1 MSRFFIDRPVFAW
14 VLAILTMLAGVLTIR
29 VMPIEQYPTV
39 VAPPQVTI
47 NAFYPGASA
56 KTIENSVTQ
65 VIEQSLTGIDN
76 LRYFT
81 STSDSSGLVT
91 ITITFEPEADADI
104 AQVQVNNK
112 VQTATP
118 LLPASVQAQGV
129 VVEKS
134 SASFLFVASF
144 YATDGEMTQGYLSDI
159 IASNVKDTLSR
170 VPGVGSV
177 QAFGDPYAMRIWL
190 DPNKLYSFQLSTNEV
205 VQAISEQNID
215 VSAGQ
220 IGGLP
225 AVKGQE
231 INATILAQSRL
242 KTVEEFESIILRV
255 DTDGSQV
262 RLRDVAN
269 VSLGEEKYSTFV
281 RYVTRPATGLGISLA
296 TGANALE
303 TANLVKAKIAE
314 LAEFLPEGVE
324 YSYPYDAT
332 PFIEISIES
341 VFHTLIEAIVL
352 VFLVMFLFLQNF
364 RATLIPTLA
373 VPVVLLGTFAI
384 LNAFGFT
391 INTLTMFAVVL
402 AIGLLVDDAI
412 VVVEN
417 VERVMGEEG
426 LSPLEATRKS
436 MDQISGALVGIAM
449 VISAVF
455 IPMAFFSGSAGA
467 IYRQFSITIVSAMT
481 LSVLTAIIFTPTLCV
496 TLLKP
501 VKKGHAEKTT
511 GFFGFF
517 NKYFNKSRDG
527 FHSST
532 GYMAGRM
539 KRSLV
544 VYGLICA
551 GLFFMFQKI
560 PTGFLPDEDQGV
572 LFSMVST
579 PAGASAERTVEA
591 MKFLENY
598 LLEKEDNNVE
608 EFLTVSGFSFAG
620 NGQNAGMGFIMLK
633 DWDSRKNPDQSMEAI
648 AGRIMG
654 AMAPY
659 KDALIFAFY
668 PPPILALGNA
678 SGFDFQLIDQ
688 TGLGHDQLMA
698 ARNQLLG
705 AASQNPK
712 LVGVRPNG
720 LNDVPQYQLDVDME
734 KARALGVSISEINST
749 LNTAWGSSYVNDFI
763 DRGRIKKVYVQG
775 DAIYRMQ
782 PEDIN
787 KWYVKN
793 SLGEMVPFASIV
805 NAHWTYGSPRLERFN
820 GSASMNIQGAPAPGV
835 SSGEAMAEMEKIA
848 GTLPDGINYAWT
860 GLSYEEKLSGSQAGA
875 LYAISLIII
884 FLSLAALYES
894 WAIPFSVLFVV
905 PLGIVG
911 SVVATSVFGLSND
924 IYFQVALLTTVGL
937 CAKNAILIV
946 EFAKELHDGGM
957 ELMEAATTSAKL
969 RFRPIIMTS
978 MAFTLGVL
986 PLAISTGAGS
996 ASQNAIGIAVIGG
1009 MLSATFLAIFFVP
1022 LFFVLFEKVSEFRS
1036 KKSPHTAQLIDEGK

>member
-14 VLAILTMLAGVLTIR
+14 VLAILTMLAGVLAITI
-29 VMPIEQYPTV
+29 MPVEQYPEV
-39 VAPPQVTI
+39 VAPPKVSI
-47 NAFYPGASA
+47 KAYYPGASA
-56 KTIENSVTQ
+56 ETVENSVTQ
-65 VIEQSLTGIDN
+65 VIEQSLTGIDH

-81 STSDSSGLVT
+81 ATSDSSGQVT
-91 ITITFEPEADADI
+91 ITVTFEPAANPDI

-112 VQTATP
+112 VQTITP

-129 VVEKS
+129 VVEKA
-134 SASFLFVASF
+134 SASFLFVTSF
-144 YATDGEMTQGYLSDI
+144 YSKDGKMTQGELADIVSSDI
-159 IASNVKDTLSR
+159 KDTLSR

-177 QAFGDPYAMRIWL
+177 QAFGSPYAMRIWL
-190 DPNKLYSFQLSTNEV
+190 DPSKLYSFQLTTSEV
-205 VQAISEQNID
+205 VQAIGEQNID

-242 KTVEEFESIILRV
+242 KTVEEFENIILRV
-255 DTDGSQV
+255 NTDGSQV
-262 RLRDVAN
+262 RLRDVARI
-269 VSLGEEKYSTFV
+269 SLGEETYSAIV
-281 RYVTRPATGLGISLA
+281 RHATHPSSGLAINLA

-303 TANLVKAKIAE
+303 TAKLAKAKIAE
-314 LAEFLPEGVE
+314 LAEFLPENVT
-324 YSYPYDAT
+324 YSYPYDTT

-341 VFHTLIEAIVL
+341 VFHTLIEAIIL

-364 RATLIPTLA
+364 RATLVPTLA
-373 VPVVLLGTFAI
+373 IPVVLLGTFAV

-436 MDQISGALVGIAM
+436 MNQITGALVGIAM

-467 IYRQFSITIVSAMT
+467 IYRQFSITIVTAMT

-496 TLLKP
+496 GLLKP
-501 VKKGHAEKTT
+501 VKKGHGEKKS

-517 NKYFNKSRDG
+517 NTYFNKSRDG
-527 FHSST
+527 FQRST
-532 GYMAGRM
+532 GHMAGRM
-539 KRSLV
+539 KRYFV

-572 LFSMVST
+572 LFAMVST

-591 MKFLENY
+591 MKYLEKY
-598 LLEKEDNNVE
+598 LIEKEDSNVR
-608 EFLTVSGFSFAG
+608 EFLTVTGFSFAG
-620 NGQNAGMGFIMLK
+620 NGQNAGIGFINLK
-633 DWDSRKNPDQSMEAI
+633 DWDERKNPDQSMQAI

-659 KDALIFAFY
+659 KDALIFSFY
-668 PPPILALGNA
+668 PPPIIALGRA

-705 AASQNPK
+705 AAGQNPK

-782 PEDIN
+782 PNDIN

-805 NAHWTYGSPRLERFN
+805 NAYWTYGSPRLERFN
-820 GSASMNIQGAPAPGV
+820 GSSSMNIQGAPAPGV
-835 SSGEAMAEMEKIA
+835 STGEAMAEMEKIA
-848 GTLPDGINYAWT
+848 GTLPSGINFAWT

-894 WAIPFSVLFVV
+894 WAIPFSVIFVV
-905 PLGIVG
+905 PLGVVG
-911 SVVATSVFGLSND
+911 SIVATSVFGLSND

-946 EFAKELHDGGM
+946 EFAKEQYDGGM
-957 ELMEAATTSAKL
+957 DLLEAATSAAKL

-986 PLAISTGAGS
+986 PLAISRGAGS
-996 ASQNAIGIAVIGG
+996 ASQNAIGVAVIGG
-1009 MLSATFLAIFFVP
+1009 MLSATFLATFFVP
-1022 LFFVLFEKVSEFRS
+1022 LFFVLFEKIAHFRS
-1036 KKSPHTAQLIDEGK
+1036 KKSPDTAQLIDEGK

>member
-1 MSRFFIDRPVFAW
+1 MSHFFIDRPVFAW
-14 VLAILTMLAGVLTIR
+14 VLAILTMLAGVLGIKL
-29 VMPIEQYPTV
+29 MPIEQYPTI

-47 NAFYPGASA
+47 NAYYPGASA
-56 KTIENSVTQ
+56 NTVENSVTQ
-65 VIEQSLTGIDN
+65 VIEQQLTGIDN
-76 LRYFT
+76 LRYFK
-81 STSDSSGLVT
+81 STSDSSGAVT
-91 ITITFEPEADADI
+91 ITVTFNPEADPDI
-104 AQVQVNNK
+104 AQVQVQNK
-112 VQTATP
+112 VQTAMP
-118 LLPASVQAQGV
+118 KLPASVQAQGV

-134 SASFLFVASF
+134 SSSFLFVTSF
-144 YATDGEMTQGYLSDI
+144 YSTDKEMTQGDLSDLI
-159 IASNVKDTLSR
+159 SSNISDPLSR
-170 VPGVGSV
+170 VTGVGSV
-177 QAFGDPYAMRIWL
+177 QVFGDPYAMRIWL
-190 DPNKLYSFQLSTNEV
+190 DPNKLYSYQLSTNDV
-205 VQAISEQNID
+205 VQAIQEQNID

-225 AVKGQE
+225 AVTGQQ

-242 KTVEEFESIILRV
+242 KSIEDFEGIILRV
-255 DTDGSQV
+255 NTDGSQV
-262 RLRDVAN
+262 RLRDVAR
-269 VSLGEEKYSTFV
+269 VALGEENYSTIV
-281 RYVTRPATGLGISLA
+281 RHVQRASTGIAISLA

-303 TANLVKAKIAE
+303 TAKLAKEKVAE
-314 LAEFLPEGVE
+314 LAEFLPSSVQ
-324 YSYPYDAT
+324 YSFPYDTT

-352 VFLVMFLFLQNF
+352 VFFVMFLFLQNF
-364 RATLIPTLA
+364 RSTLIPTLA

-384 LNAFGFT
+384 LNAFGYT
-391 INTLTMFAVVL
+391 INTLTMFAMVL

-417 VERVMGEEG
+417 VERVMSEEG

-436 MDQISGALVGIAM
+436 MDQITGALVGIAM

-455 IPMAFFSGSAGA
+455 VPMAFFSGSAGA
-467 IYRQFSITIVSAMT
+467 IYRQFSVTIVSAMS
-481 LSVLTAIIFTPTLCV
+481 LSVLTAIVFTPTLCV
-496 TLLKP
+496 TLLRP
-501 VKKGHAEKTT
+501 VKKGHGEKTT

-517 NKYFNKSRDG
+517 NRYFNKTRDS
-527 FHSST
+527 FQRVT
-532 GYMAGRM
+532 GIMARRT

-544 VYGLICA
+544 VYGVICV
-551 GLFFMFQKI
+551 GLFFTFQQI

-572 LFSMVST
+572 LFAMVST
-579 PAGASAERTVEA
+579 PAGASSERTVEA

-598 LLEKEDNNVE
+598 LLENEDENVK
-608 EFLTVSGFSFAG
+608 EFLTVTGFSFAG
-620 NGQNAGMGFIMLK
+620 NGQNAGISFIMLK
-633 DWDSRKNPDQSMEAI
+633 DWDSRKNPGQSMQAV

-668 PPPILALGNA
+668 PPPIIALGNA

-688 TGLGHDQLMA
+688 TGLGHEKLMA

-705 AASQNPK
+705 AASKNPK

-720 LNDVPQYQLDVDME
+720 LSDVPQYQLDVDME
-734 KARALGVSISEINST
+734 KARALGVSISEINAT
-749 LNTAWGSSYVNDFI
+749 LQTAWGSSYVNDFI
-763 DRGRIKKVYVQG
+763 DRGRIKKVYVQS

-793 SLGEMVPFASIV
+793 SLGKMVPFNSIV
-805 NAHWTYGSPRLERFN
+805 SAYWTYGSPRLERFN
-820 GSASMNIQGAPAPGV
+820 GNSSMNIQGAPAAGV
-835 SSGEAMAEMEKIA
+835 STGEAMAEMEKIA
-848 GTLPDGINYAWT
+848 ATLPEGIGYAWT
-860 GLSYEEKLSGSQAGA
+860 GLSYEEKLSGSQANA
-875 LYAISLIII
+875 LYAISLAII

-894 WAIPFSVLFVV
+894 WAIPFSVLLVV
-905 PLGIVG
+905 PMGVVG
-911 SVVATSVFGLSND
+911 SVIATVSFGLSND

-946 EFAKELHDGGM
+946 EFAKELYDDGM
-957 ELMEAATTSAKL
+957 DLLEAATTSAKL

-978 MAFTLGVL
+978 MAFILGVV
-986 PLAISTGAGS
+986 PLARSTGAGS

-1022 LFFVLFEKVSEFRS
+1022 LFFVLVEKISHFKN
-1036 KKSPHTAQLIDEGK
+1036 KKSFNNTPSLDEGK

>member
-14 VLAILTMLAGVLTIR
+14 VLAILTMLAGALTIKN
-29 VMPIEQYPTV
+29 MPIEQYPTV

-47 NAFYPGASA
+47 SAFYPGASA
-56 KTIENSVTQ
+56 KTVENSVTQ

-91 ITITFEPEADADI
+91 ITVTFEPEADPDI

-134 SASFLFVASF
+134 SSSFLFVVSF
-144 YATDGEMTQGYLSDI
+144 YSPEGEMTQGHLSDI
-159 IASNVKDTLSR
+159 VASNIKDTLSR
-170 VPGVGSV
+170 LPGVGSV

-242 KTVEEFESIILRV
+242 KSVEEFNNIILRV

-269 VSLGEEKYSTFV
+269 VSLGEEKYSTIV
-281 RYVTRPATGLGISLA
+281 RHVTRPATGLGISLA

-303 TANLVKAKIAE
+303 TAKVVKAKIDE

-341 VFHTLIEAIVL
+341 VFHTLLEAIAL
-352 VFLVMFLFLQNF
+352 VFFVMFLFLQNF

-384 LNAFGFT
+384 LNTFGFT

-417 VERVMGEEG
+417 VERVMAEEG

-436 MDQISGALVGIAM
+436 MDQITGALVGIAM

-501 VKKGHAEKTT
+501 VKKGHVEKNT

-527 FHSST
+527 FHKST
-532 GYMAGRM
+532 GFMAGRM
-539 KRSLV
+539 KRSLM

-551 GLFFMFQKI
+551 GLFFTFQKI

-572 LFSMVST
+572 LFAMVST

-591 MKFLENY
+591 MKY
-598 LLEKEDNNVE
+598 LEKYLIDKEDINIK

-654 AMAPY
+654 AMAQY
-659 KDALIFAFY
+659 KDALIFSFY
-668 PPPILALGNA
+668 PPPIIALGNA
-678 SGFDFQLIDQ
+678 SGFDFQLINQ
-688 TGLGHDQLMA
+688 VGLSHEQLMA

-763 DRGRIKKVYVQG
+763 DQGRIKKVYVQG
-775 DAIYRMQ
+775 DAVYRMQ
-782 PEDIN
+782 PDDIN
-787 KWYVKN
+787 NWYVKN

-805 NAHWTYGSPRLERFN
+805 NAYWTYGSPRLERFN
-820 GSASMNIQGAPAPGV
+820 GNSSMNIQGAPAPGV

-848 GTLPDGINYAWT
+848 KTLPSGINYAWT
-860 GLSYEEKLSGSQAGA
+860 GLSYEEKLSGSQATT

-946 EFAKELHDGGM
+946 EFAKELHDDGM
-957 ELMEAATTSAKL
+957 ELLEAATTSAKL

-986 PLAISTGAGS
+986 PLAKSTGAGS
-996 ASQNAIGIAVIGG
+996 TSQNAIGIAVIGG
-1009 MLSATFLAIFFVP
+1009 MISATFVAIFFVP
-1022 LFFVLFEKVSEFRS
+1022 LFFVLFEKISEFRG
-1036 KKSPHTAQLIDEGK
+1036 KKTAYTTQLTDEGK